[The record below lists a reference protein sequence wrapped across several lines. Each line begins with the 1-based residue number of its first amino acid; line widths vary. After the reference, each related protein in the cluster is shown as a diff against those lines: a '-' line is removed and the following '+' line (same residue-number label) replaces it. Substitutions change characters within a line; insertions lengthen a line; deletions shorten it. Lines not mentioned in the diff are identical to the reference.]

1 MASLAEQLR
10 SLTNPEPSRFDLDE
24 DEFDITRAQVINK
37 ECDIE
42 ELKGQNNANT
52 SVLRKKTVPLLQDE
66 DKKYAG
72 RKISRAQ
79 LEASR
84 GHVGG
89 PDSEEK
95 SDMESES
102 EGN

>member
-24 DEFDITRAQVINK
+24 DEFDLTRAQVINK
-37 ECDIE
+37 ECDLG
-42 ELKGQNNANT
+42 ELKGQNDANT
-52 SVLRKKTVPLLQDE
+52 SVLRKKTVLLLQDG

-84 GHVGG
+84 GHVDG

-102 EGN
+102 EGI

>member
-1 MASLAEQLR
+1 MASLADQLR

-24 DEFDITRAQVINK
+24 DEFDLTRAQVINK
-37 ECDIE
+37 ENE
-42 ELKGQNNANT
+42 LQKLKGQNVANS

-72 RKISRAQ
+72 KKISRAQ

-84 GHVGG
+84 GHDDGRGG
-89 PDSEEK
+89 EE
-95 SDMESES
+95 SDA
-102 EGN
+102 EGT